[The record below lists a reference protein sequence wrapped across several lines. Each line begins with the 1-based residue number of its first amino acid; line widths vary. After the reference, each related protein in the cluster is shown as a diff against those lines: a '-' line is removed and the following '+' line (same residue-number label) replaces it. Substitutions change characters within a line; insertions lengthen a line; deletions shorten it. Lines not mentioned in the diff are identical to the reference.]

1 MPVVTLLAAG
11 ADRPLVL
18 EESPQGT
25 VGYWL
30 ARLSDELALQRE
42 QVKVYESYFAG
53 LHPMQFATSKFRE
66 TFGSLFSEFA
76 DNWCPVVVDSSA
88 ERLAVQGFRFGGKG
102 TYSGDSDAWDIWQA
116 NALDADSGIAHTEA
130 IKTGHAYVIVD
141 I

>member
-30 ARLSDELALQRE
+30 LRLSDDLAVQRE
-42 QVKVYESYFAG
+42 VVKVYENYFAG

-66 TFGSLFSEFA
+66 AFGSLFSEFA
-76 DNWCPVVVDSSA
+76 DNWCPVVVDSSL
-88 ERLAVQGFRFGGKG
+88 ERLTVQGFRFGARE
-102 TYSGDSDAWDIWQA
+102 TYEGDAEAWDIWQR
-116 NALDADSGIAHTEA
+116 NGLDADA
-130 IKTGHAYVIVD
+130 D
-141 I
+141 Q